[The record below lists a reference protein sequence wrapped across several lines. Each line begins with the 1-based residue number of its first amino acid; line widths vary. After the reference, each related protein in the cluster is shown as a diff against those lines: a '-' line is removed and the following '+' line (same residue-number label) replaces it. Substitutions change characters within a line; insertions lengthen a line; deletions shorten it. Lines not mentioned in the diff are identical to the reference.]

1 MTSPAINDGRRS
13 RRYLVSKQANIIV
26 GSKSYA
32 EVQILDLSATGAHL
46 LASQKVD
53 LPAKCDLL
61 VGAEQLRYPIQIVWQ
76 RGVEIGVTFVGE
88 PEFSDASETSN

>member
-32 EVQILDLSATGAHL
+32 EVQIMDLSATGARL
-46 LASQKVD
+46 LASQIVD

-61 VGAEQLRYPIQIVWQ
+61 VGAEQLSYPIQIVWQ

-88 PEFSDASETSN
+88 PEFSDAFETST